1 MGERRVMGL
10 RDGVSPLGVV
20 DRLRYELAVTVD
32 VRVPQRIGCEVD
44 LDWCGGLDRDLL
56 LEVCAA
62 EAAEFS
68 AWQVT
73 LATAR
78 AEH

>member
-10 RDGVSPLGVV
+10 RDGVSPLGSV
-20 DRLRYELAVTVD
+20 DRLRDELAVTVD
-32 VRVPQRIGCEVD
+32 VRSPLGVGCEVD
-44 LDWCGGLDRDLL
+44 ADRSGCTDRYLL

>member
-1 MGERRVMGL
+1 MGEGRTIGL
-10 RDGVSPLGVV
+10 CDGISPLGIVGGLT
-20 DRLRYELAVTVD
+20 DELAVTVD
-32 VRVPQRIGCEVD
+32 VRSPLGVGVEVD
-44 LDWCGGLDRDLL
+44 ADRSGCTDRDLL

>member
-1 MGERRVMGL
+1 MGERCVMGL

-20 DRLRYELAVTVD
+20 DRLRDELAVTVD
-32 VRVPQRIGCEVD
+32 VRSPLGVGVEVD
-44 LDWCGGLDRDLL
+44 ADRSGCTDRDLL

>member
-10 RDGVSPLGVV
+10 RDGVSPLGSV
-20 DRLRYELAVTVD
+20 DRLRDELAVTVD
-32 VRVPQRIGCEVD
+32 VGAPLRIGCEVD
-44 LDWCGGLDRDLL
+44 TDRSGCTDRDLL

-62 EAAEFS
+62 KAPEFS

>member
-1 MGERRVMGL
+1 MGERRAIGL
-10 RDGVSPLGVV
+10 RDGVFPLGVVEGLTDELAVSVNVRSPLGVGV
-20 DRLRYELAVTVD
+20 
-32 VRVPQRIGCEVD
+32 EVD
-44 LDWCGGLDRDLL
+44 ADRSGCTDQDLL

-62 EAAEFS
+62 KAAEFS

>member
-1 MGERRVMGL
+1 MGERRAIGL
-10 RDGVSPLGVV
+10 CDGVFPLGVI
-20 DRLRYELAVTVD
+20 DGLTDELAVTVD
-32 VRVPQRIGCEVD
+32 VRSPLGVGVEVD
-44 LDWCGGLDRDLL
+44 ADRSGCTDRDLL

-62 EAAEFS
+62 KAAEFS

-78 AEH
+78 AEP

>member
-1 MGERRVMGL
+1 MGERCVMGL

-20 DRLRYELAVTVD
+20 DRLRDELAVTVD
-32 VRVPQRIGCEVD
+32 VRSALGVGVEVD
-44 LDWCGGLDRDLL
+44 ADRSGCTDRDLL
-56 LEVCAA
+56 LQVCAA

>member
-10 RDGVSPLGVV
+10 RDGVSPLGSV
-20 DRLRYELAVTVD
+20 DRLRDELAVTVD
-32 VRVPQRIGCEVD
+32 VRSPLGVGVEVD
-44 LDWCGGLDRDLL
+44 ADRSGCTDRDLL

-73 LATAR
+73 LAAAR

>member
-1 MGERRVMGL
+1 MGERRAIGL
-10 RDGVSPLGVV
+10 RDGVFPLGVV
-20 DRLRYELAVTVD
+20 EGLTDELAVTVD

-56 LEVCAA
+56 LQVCAA
-62 EAAEFS
+62 KAAEFS

>member
-1 MGERRVMGL
+1 MGEGRAIGL
-10 RDGVSPLGVV
+10 CNGVSPFGVV
-20 DRLRYELAVTVD
+20 DRLRDELAVTVD
-32 VRVPQRIGCEVD
+32 VRSPLGVGCEVD
-44 LDWCGGLDRDLL
+44 TDRSGCADRDLL